1 MGRAVLEPDV
11 TRIAYICAEYP
22 KVSHTFVMR
31 EVDALR
37 RRGLDVDTFTVR
49 RTPPAGLLSDADRA
63 ADRETFAILPPD
75 PARLVRAHARWLAR
89 NPARYLGVLR
99 LALGHAS
106 SGRANPLWRLF
117 YFAEAV
123 LLADELR
130 RRRIDHVHA
139 HFVNVAS
146 AVAMLATALRGPG
159 ATWSFTMHG
168 PLEFDDVRLHAIP
181 DKVRRARFVA
191 CISDYCRAQLMR
203 QVEPEYWERLHVV
216 RCGVEPARYGDSSAG
231 HPDGVLTARTASV
244 PSETGLRPPGSADSG
259 FHIVSVGR
267 LAPMKGFSVLLEA
280 LAELDDARLTLVGD
294 GPERAALE
302 ATARRLGLDG
312 RVRFTGALG
321 ADAVGALLREADV
334 FCLPSFAEGVPVV
347 LMEAMAARVPVV
359 STGVMGIPE
368 LVADGQ
374 TGRLV
379 APGRPGPLA
388 AALRELA
395 ADPAERARMGARG
408 RAAIEAGF
416 DVDRSAAELARLF
429 GHANG
434 APAGEHAAATAME
447 AVPS

>member
-1 MGRAVLEPDV
+1 VLEPDV

-89 NPARYLGVLR
+89 NPARYLAVLR

-159 ATWSFTMHG
+159 AGWSFTMHG

-191 CISDYCRAQLMR
+191 CISDYCRAQVMR
-203 QVEPEYWERLHVV
+203 LVEPEHWERLHVV
-216 RCGVEPARYGDSSAG
+216 HCGVRPAEYDEPAPDDRRG
-231 HPDGVLTARTASV
+231 HCHV
-244 PSETGLRPPGSADSG
+244 
-259 FHIVSVGR
+259 VSVGR
-267 LAPMKGFSVLLEA
+267 LAPMKGFGVLLEA
-280 LAELDDARLTLVGD
+280 LADVDGARLTLVGD
-294 GPERAALE
+294 GPERGALE
-302 ATARRLGLDG
+302 ATAHRLGLAG
-312 RVRFTGALG
+312 RVHFAGALG
-321 ADAVGALLREADV
+321 AGAVTELLREADV

-359 STGVMGIPE
+359 STAVMGIPE

-379 APGRPGPLA
+379 PPGRPGPLA

-395 ADPAERARMGARG
+395 ADPAERARMGAHG

-429 GHANG
+429 GHVNR

>member
-1 MGRAVLEPDV
+1 VLEPDV
-11 TRIAYICAEYP
+11 TRVAYVCAEYP

-37 RRGLDVDTFTVR
+37 RRGLDIDTFTVR
-49 RTPPAGLLSDADRA
+49 RTPPEGLLSDADRA

-75 PARLVRAHARWLAR
+75 PVRLARAHARWLVR
-89 NPARYLGVLR
+89 HPARYVGTLR
-99 LALGHAS
+99 LALRHAS

-203 QVEPEYWERLHVV
+203 LVEPEHWERLHVV
-216 RCGVEPARYGDSSAG
+216 HCGVRPAEYGERIETAG
-231 HPDGVLTARTASV
+231 PAMR
-244 PSETGLRPPGSADSG
+244 
-259 FHIVSVGR
+259 IVAVGR
-267 LAPMKGFSVLLEA
+267 LAPMKGFGVLLEA
-280 LAELDDARLTLVGD
+280 LADVDGARLTLVGD

-312 RVRFTGALG
+312 RVSFTGALG
-321 ADAVGALLREADV
+321 AGEVTELLREADV

-359 STGVMGIPE
+359 TTAVMGIPE
-368 LVADGQ
+368 LVADGR
-374 TGRLV
+374 TGLLV
-379 APGRPGPLA
+379 PPGRPHELA
-388 AALRELA
+388 AALRQLA
-395 ADPAERARMGARG
+395 GDPAARTRMGEAG
-408 RAAIEAGF
+408 RAAIEARF

-429 GHANG
+429 SANG
-434 APAGEHAAATAME
+434 AAVGERRPAAAVE
-447 AVPS
+447 AIPS

>member
-1 MGRAVLEPDV
+1 M
-11 TRIAYICAEYP
+11 TRIAYLSAEYP
-22 KVSHTFVMR
+22 KVSHTFIMR

-37 RRGLDVDTFTVR
+37 RRGLEVDTFTVR
-49 RTPPAGLLSDADRA
+49 RTPPDGLLSDADRA

-75 PARLVRAHARWLAR
+75 RARLLRAHAGLAMR
-89 NPARYLGVLR
+89 HPARYLAALR

-106 SGRANPLWRLF
+106 SGRSNPLWRLF
-117 YFAEAV
+117 YFAEAG

-146 AVAMLATALRGPG
+146 AVAMLATALRGPA

-168 PLEFDDVRLHAIP
+168 PLEFDDVQLHAIP

-203 QVEPEYWERLHVV
+203 MVEPEHWDRLHVV
-216 RCGVEPARYGDSSAG
+216 HCGVRLADYDTPSAASAPAA
-231 HPDGVLTARTASV
+231 P
-244 PSETGLRPPGSADSG
+244 GL
-259 FHIVSVGR
+259 HVVSVGR
-267 LAPMKGFSVLLEA
+267 FAPMKGFGVLLEA
-280 LAELDDARLTLVGD
+280 LAEVHDARLTLVGE

-302 ATARRLGLDG
+302 ATTRRLGLGG
-312 RVRFTGALG
+312 RIRFTGALG
-321 ADAVGALLREADV
+321 ARAVTELLHEADV

-359 STGVMGIPE
+359 ATAIMGIPE
-368 LVADGQ
+368 LVAEGQ
-374 TGRLV
+374 SGRLLL
-379 APGRPGPLA
+379 PGRAAPLA

-395 ADPAERARMGARG
+395 GDPAARARMGANG

-416 DVDRSAAELARLF
+416 DVDRSARELARLF
-429 GHANG
+429 GG
-434 APAGEHAAATAME
+434 AAQPSAERAVE
-447 AVPS
+447 VVPS

>member
-1 MGRAVLEPDV
+1 M
-11 TRIAYICAEYP
+11 TRIAYLCAEYP

-31 EVDALR
+31 EVEALR
-37 RRGLDVDTFTVR
+37 RRGVDVHTFTVR
-49 RTPPAGLLSDADRA
+49 RTPPDGLLSDADRA

-75 PARLVRAHARWLAR
+75 RARLVRAHARWLAR
-89 NPARYLGVLR
+89 HPMRYLATLG
-99 LALGHAS
+99 LALRHAS

-117 YFAEAV
+117 YFAEAG

-139 HFVNVAS
+139 HFVNVAG
-146 AVAMLATALRGPG
+146 AVAMLATALRGSG

-181 DKVRRARFVA
+181 DKVRRAGFVA

-203 QVEPEYWERLHVV
+203 LVEPEHWERLHVV
-216 RCGVEPARYGDSSAG
+216 HCGVRPADYDAPARAGDG
-231 HPDGVLTARTASV
+231 
-244 PSETGLRPPGSADSG
+244 PP
-259 FHIVSVGR
+259 HVVSVGR
-267 LAPMKGFSVLLEA
+267 LAPMKGFGVLLEA
-280 LAELDDARLTLVGD
+280 LADVDGATLTLVGD
-294 GPERAALE
+294 GPDRTALE
-302 ATARRLGLDG
+302 TSARRLGLAD
-312 RVRFTGALG
+312 RVRFAGALG
-321 ADAVGALLREADV
+321 AGEVTELLREADV

-359 STGVMGIPE
+359 TTTVMGIPE
-368 LVADGQ
+368 LVADGE

-379 APGRPGPLA
+379 PPGRPEPLA

-395 ADPAERARMGARG
+395 ADPAARARMGEAG

-429 GHANG
+429 GHADG
-434 APAGEHAAATAME
+434 TAGDPPPRPAAVE
-447 AVPS
+447 AIAS